1 MKKVLKDQIRIY
13 YIIFVLYVIFL
24 DIKCREIEEIE
35 IEMTVVTLVFLEI
48 QGGEAAARKIMEER
62 EDIAANTEEITP
74 AMMKDT
80 DQGKDIEGV
89 VT

>member
-1 MKKVLKDQIRIY
+1 MSGNRRNRNRDDSSHSGISRN
-13 YIIFVLYVIFL
+13 
-24 DIKCREIEEIE
+24 
-35 IEMTVVTLVFLEI
+35 VFREI

-80 DQGKDIEGV
+80 DQEKDIEGV

>member
-1 MKKVLKDQIRIY
+1 
-13 YIIFVLYVIFL
+13 
-24 DIKCREIEEIE
+24 
-35 IEMTVVTLVFLEI
+35 
-48 QGGEAAARKIMEER
+48 MEER